1 MLYHEQ
7 HGRWQ
12 EISGCGTRN
21 TLGFREL
28 AKRGGGASLFANHND
43 DSGLL
48 TERIPAALSDSR
60 VPYDYGVPLVP
71 PAPPRVKRPDSP
83 QGDGSANA
91 SASQAEAAPTFFDGT
106 YRPDATTGSRRPA
119 FRWPIGPRW
128 RYIYNF
134 TLVAL
139 DVLMMLLA
147 CVLELLI
154 RADVLHTVRRSVPG
168 GVMPTLAVFCLMWV
182 LCLACMR
189 GYMRHVMG
197 EGYSLYARILSAA
210 VLNFFALCSVAYLFG
225 MPYPRWLVSSATVMA
240 AAFTLVERWLMRRM
254 LHHHRSMG
262 EYNYPTLVIG
272 SPAGIRSVVD
282 KLTSQ
287 SGLAIGYAPIAVCPV
302 EEGGEENDPNSPQHL
317 ISIPFEPQ
325 DDYERGLRVL
335 PLNSRLPQTARRLG
349 ARVVLIADVLTR
361 DSETMRTLALA
372 VGSLNMELAV
382 TASVADIGGGRIH
395 MRNNSAMPIMTA
407 SLPQYSLPIRFM
419 KRAVDIVGSLVAL
432 IPGSIIMAVAAIFI
446 KAEDGGPVFYKQ
458 ERIGLYGE
466 PFEVLKMRSMRID
479 ADKYDDEVAAAAGVE
494 LAATFKVKSDP
505 RVTRVGRF
513 IRKTSI
519 DEIPQFINVL
529 KGDMSLVGPRPQRR
543 YEVDQY
549 SSLYSTRLLVRP
561 GITGPWQ
568 ISGRNNLSQ
577 EDAEFLDVSYVEN
590 WSLMTD
596 IAILIKTIGV
606 VSRGDGAY

>member
-1 MLYHEQ
+1 ML
-7 HGRWQ
+7 
-12 EISGCGTRN
+12 
-21 TLGFREL
+21 
-28 AKRGGGASLFANHND
+28 ANHSD
-43 DSGLL
+43 DSDLL
-48 TERIPAALSDSR
+48 TEQISATPSD
-60 VPYDYGVPLVP
+60 PHAPDDYGVPLVP
-71 PAPPRVKRPDSP
+71 PVPPRAKRSNLP
-83 QGDGSANA
+83 QGDGSATSAENA
-91 SASQAEAAPTFFDGT
+91 SASPAEAAPTFFDGT
-106 YRPDATTGSRRPA
+106 YRPDTTVGSRRPA
-119 FRWPIGPRW
+119 FRWPLGPRW

-134 TLVAL
+134 ALVAL

-154 RADVLHTVRRSVPG
+154 RADVLRTVRLSVPG
-168 GVMPTLAVFCLMWV
+168 GVMPTLAVFCLVWV
-182 LCLACMR
+182 FCLAFMR
-189 GYMRHVMG
+189 SYVRHVMG

-225 MPYPRWLVSSATVMA
+225 VPYPRWLVSSATAMA
-240 AAFTLVERWLMRRM
+240 AAFTLVERWLMRRL
-254 LHHHRSMG
+254 LHRNRRMG
-262 EYNYPTLVIG
+262 EYNYSTLVIG
-272 SPAGIRSVVD
+272 SPEGIRSVIG

-287 SGLAIGYAPIAVCPV
+287 SGLAMGYAPIAVCPV
-302 EEGGEENDPNSPQHL
+302 EEIGEENDPDSPQHL
-317 ISIPFEPQ
+317 ISVPFEPQ
-325 DDYERGLRVL
+325 NDYERGLRVL
-335 PLNSRLPQTARRLG
+335 PLNSRLPQTARHLG
-349 ARVVLIADVLTR
+349 ARIVLIADVLTR

-372 VGSLNMELAV
+372 VESLNMELAV

-419 KRAVDIVGSLVAL
+419 KRAVDIAGSLVAL
-432 IPGSIIMAVAAIFI
+432 IPGSIIMAITAIFI
-446 KAEDGGPVFYKQ
+446 KVEDGGPVFYKQ

-466 PFEVLKMRSMRID
+466 PFKVLKMRSMRID
-479 ADKYDDEVAAAAGVE
+479 ADKHDAEVAAAAGVK
-494 LAATFKVKSDP
+494 LAATFKVKDDP
-505 RVTRVGRF
+505 RITRVGRF

-549 SSLYSTRLLVRP
+549 SSLYSARLLVRP

-577 EDAEFLDVSYVEN
+577 EDAEFLDVNYVEN

-596 IAILIKTIGV
+596 IAILIKTVGV
-606 VSRGDGAY
+606 VLRGDGAY

>member
-1 MLYHEQ
+1 MAPK
-7 HGRWQ
+7 
-12 EISGCGTRN
+12 STPKTKPSPN
-21 TLGFREL
+21 
-28 AKRGGGASLFANHND
+28 
-43 DSGLL
+43 
-48 TERIPAALSDSR
+48 
-60 VPYDYGVPLVP
+60 
-71 PAPPRVKRPDSP
+71 PAPKV
-83 QGDGSANA
+83 
-91 SASQAEAAPTFFDGT
+91 APTFFDGT
-106 YRPDATTGSRRPA
+106 YHPDVTAGSRRPA
-119 FRWPIGPRW
+119 FHWPLDPKW

-134 TLVAL
+134 ALVAL
-139 DVLMMLLA
+139 DMAMMLLA
-147 CVLELLI
+147 CLLEFLM
-154 RADVLHTVRRSVPG
+154 RGDVLRTVQRNVQG
-168 GVMPTLAVFCLMWV
+168 GVVLTLAVFCLMWV
-182 LCLACMR
+182 FCLACMR
-189 GYMRHVMG
+189 SYVRHVMG

-210 VLNFFALCSVAYLFG
+210 VLNFFALCSVAYLFDVS
-225 MPYPRWLVSSATVMA
+225 YPRWLVSSATMMA

-254 LHHHRSMG
+254 LHRRRSKG
-262 EYNYPTLVIG
+262 EYTYPTLIIG
-272 SPAGIRSVVD
+272 SIEGIHAVVD

-287 SGLAIGYAPIAVCPV
+287 SGLAMGYVPLAVCPV
-302 EEGGEENDPNSPQHL
+302 EAVGEENDPDSPQHL
-317 ISIPFEPQ
+317 ISVPFEPQ
-325 DDYERGLRVL
+325 NEHERGLLVL

-372 VGSLNMELAV
+372 AESLNMELAV

-407 SLPQYSLPIRFM
+407 SLPQYSLPIRFA
-419 KRAVDIVGSLVAL
+419 KRTVDIVGSLVAL
-432 IPGSIIMAVAAIFI
+432 IPCSIIMAVTAMFI

-466 PFEVLKMRSMRID
+466 PFEVLKMRSMRINADQYD
-479 ADKYDDEVAAAAGVE
+479 AEVAAAAGVE

-505 RVTRVGRF
+505 RVTRVGQF

-596 IAILIKTIGV
+596 IAILIKTVGV
-606 VSRGDGAY
+606 VLRGDGAY